1 MIYSARLIFF
11 LLVYFLS
18 FSGKSQVIDTAFVGS
33 ERNYGTI
40 GAPNSSYIWGVDNAF
55 IVSDPSLANIKVQ
68 WNEPFGLR
76 PIWVMEANEIGCYS
90 DTIKASVYIKE
101 LDTLYLPN
109 AFTPDGDGLNDVF
122 IPTVSDKNISSY
134 QFRVYNRW
142 GVLVFESN
150 SIKQGWDGNYS
161 GTSCES
167 GIYTWYIQV
176 EKNFG
181 ESWYNKGVVKIIR

>member
-1 MIYSARLIFF
+1 MIYLARLIFF

-33 ERNYGTI
+33 ERNYGII

-76 PIWVMEANEIGCYS
+76 PIWVMETNEIGCYS
-90 DTIKASVYIKE
+90 DTIRAFVYIKE
-101 LDTLYLPN
+101 SDTLYLPN

-122 IPTVSDKNISSY
+122 IPVVSDKNISSY
-134 QFRVYNRW
+134 LFRIYNRW
-142 GVLVFESN
+142 GMLVFESN
-150 SIKQGWDGNYS
+150 QIKQGWDGNYL
-161 GTSCES
+161 GNPCET
-167 GIYTWYIQV
+167 GIYIWHLQV
-176 EKNFG
+176 KKSMG
-181 ESWYNKGVVKIIR
+181 ESWYDKGSVKIIR

>member
-1 MIYSARLIFF
+1 MVFRARLIFF

-18 FSGKSQVIDTAFVGS
+18 FSSKSQVIDTAFVGS

-76 PIWVMEANEIGCYS
+76 PIWVMETNEIGCYS
-90 DTIKASVYIKE
+90 DTIKAFVYIKE

-109 AFTPDGDGLNDVF
+109 AFTPDGDGLNDIF
-122 IPTVSDKNISSY
+122 IPLVSDKNISSY

-150 SIKQGWDGNYS
+150 SIKQGWDGNYF
-161 GTSCES
+161 GTSWES
-167 GIYTWYIQV
+167 GLYTWYIQV